1 MVSGAG
7 GSGIGGGVGGGDGG
21 TVTGDGL
28 CSVAYRSADAPVE
41 CDRKGGRGG
50 RERRGGREE
59 RGISDQNP
67 LDVFAYRTCPLWYLG

>member
-50 RERRGGREE
+50 REREEGGEKRE
-59 RGISDQNP
+59 GSATKI
-67 LDVFAYRTCPLWYLG
+67 LLMCLRTARVHYGT